1 MELVELLRT
10 PLIIFLAVVAPV
22 WIVVHYFTRW
32 RSAKTLSRDD
42 EQTLSELWDSAAKME
57 DRIHTLEQILDA
69 ESPGWRSR
77 Q

>member
-1 MELVELLRT
+1 MALVELLHT

-42 EQTLSELWDSAAKME
+42 EQTLSELWESAAKME